1 MLGKVRSPLVLLL
14 ALVSACNDAVGDTPR
29 PASSDAA
36 VDAGSAA
43 GGEAGSPR
51 RPGVLRVATFNVHR
65 YFDTICD
72 SGSCTAGAF
81 EEVPTDAAFERQ
93 TAAIAGGIERLDADV
108 IALQEIENLRAMSAL
123 RDRLAKDGF
132 AYATAEIG
140 ETGAPASVDVAI
152 FARAPQAE
160 VRTHRNVPL
169 TRPDGSATTFSRE
182 LLELRMTFGA
192 RRVVFFAAHF
202 RSKVDDDPG
211 RRYAE
216 AVAAR
221 DIVSAAAKEE
231 PDALVVLGGDLNDE
245 PGSPPVDALEQ
256 GGALVRVAKDLPPAE
271 QATFVF
277 SGRAISIDHLFVAAG
292 GASRYVAKSA
302 LVVRDG
308 AAGGG
313 LGGSDHAAL
322 QADFAL
328 E

>member
-1 MLGKVRSPLVLLL
+1 MLGKVRSSVLLL
-14 ALVSACNDAVGDTPR
+14 VALVSACNDAVGDVPR
-29 PASSDAA
+29 PAPIDAA
-36 VDAGSAA
+36 ADTGSSS
-43 GGEAGSPR
+43 GGGPGGSR
-51 RPGVLRVATFNVHR
+51 RPGFLRIATFNIHR
-65 YFDTICD
+65 YFDTVCD
-72 SGSCTAGAF
+72 SGSCGAGDF
-81 EEVPTDAAFERQ
+81 EEVPTEAAFERQ
-93 TAAIAGGIERLDADV
+93 TSAIAGGIERLDADV
-108 IALQEIENLRAMSAL
+108 VALQEIENLRAMSAL

-132 AYATAEIG
+132 AYPTAELG
-140 ETGAPASVDVAI
+140 ETGAPASVDVAV
-152 FARAPQAE
+152 FSRAPQAE

-192 RRVVFFAAHF
+192 RRVIFFSAHF

-216 AVAAR
+216 AAAAR

-245 PGSPPVDALEQ
+245 PGSPPIEALEQ
-256 GGALVRVAKDLPPAE
+256 GGSLVRVAKDLPPAE

-277 SGRAISIDHLFVAAG
+277 SGRAIAIDHLFVAAG